1 MLFLWL
7 IVNLLVKMA
16 SLLNFICASAIYF
29 EKWFEGSFRWFYRR
43 INRYQQ
49 TGLWHYYPSVQYK
62 NTNQIQKFRSVCL
75 LHVSFKIV
83 TKVLMN
89 RLNLAAGE
97 VISPIQ
103 TAFVIGRYIIE
114 GVLTL
119 YQALNSI
126 HRKKQSAL
134 LLKVDFGKAYDKIVK
149 CEF

>member
-1 MLFLWL
+1 MRNDLKAVLDDFT
-7 IVNLLVKMA
+7 
-16 SLLNFICASAIYF
+16 
-29 EKWFEGSFRWFYRR
+29 EGSTDISRLDYG
-43 INRYQQ
+43 IITLVPNI
-49 TGLWHYYPSVQYK
+49 K

-89 RLNLAAGE
+89 RHNLAAAE